1 VAATITLTDKMEIMV
16 SILLLLLVPD
26 DAFLEGSCSYELS
39 LRDQIVGVGR
49 IPLDFPATESAK
61 CLGESL
67 LQLVAS

>member
-1 VAATITLTDKMEIMV
+1 MTDKMEIMV
-16 SILLLLLVPD
+16 SILLFLLVPD
-26 DAFLEGSCSYELS
+26 GAFLEGSRSYALS
-39 LRDQIVGVGR
+39 LRDRTVGVGR